1 MNFTGFVYLNT
12 ELVRVLEVLRFLGG
26 FWACVTMKKLG
37 LGGRGGFYL
46 LKRESN
52 PCFTLELDCCF
63 LDNL

>member
-46 LKRESN
+46 LKGNRTHVLPWN
-52 PCFTLELDCCF
+52 
-63 LDNL
+63 